1 MALCNNPPPYSAVH
15 SNPPPFSAV
24 YDKYAELPG
33 CRASLSK
40 SSVFLI
46 PAFPCRHVSFL
57 HYITTPSLGSR
68 TQATQGC
75 NRMTCNP
82 ANNAF
87 MSGACHNAWCTKHA
101 CNYLAIISTFPFDP
115 LVTVA
120 SFLRSSEY
128 YCRDLVEFTVI
139 YNICYIE
146 RYQTHVIPLNPMTRS
161 GLLFLLHFFIVCECV
176 CQGVRGQLTGVS
188 SRLPPC
194 RSGDHI
200 QVIVLG
206 GKLLYQL

>member
-33 CRASLSK
+33 CQASLSK

-46 PAFPCRHVSFL
+46 PAFPCRLVSFL

-139 YNICYIE
+139 YNICCIE
-146 RYQTHVIPLNPMTRS
+146 SYQTHVIPLNPMTSSEVRLATFITFLYCMCMRVSGGQRTAYRS
-161 GLLFLLHFFIVCECV
+161 QFSP
-176 CQGVRGQLTGVS
+176 S
-188 SRLPPC
+188 SM
-194 RSGDHI
+194 
-200 QVIVLG
+200 
-206 GKLLYQL
+206 